1 MPIADQETC
10 PCQGSTLTRLLRP
23 ALLTVLAGGEA
34 HGYVIVRSLCGM
46 RMFAQSP
53 PDHSCVYRTLKAME
67 VEGLVR
73 SDWDDSRQGPARHV
87 FRITE
92 AGQQCLARWE
102 ATLEEYSRAVCQML
116 NRMKRLHKG
125 EPSR

>member
-1 MPIADQETC
+1 M
-10 PCQGSTLTRLLRP
+10 
-23 ALLTVLAGGEA
+23 EA
-34 HGYVIVRSLCGM
+34 
-46 RMFAQSP
+46 
-53 PDHSCVYRTLKAME
+53 E
-67 VEGLVR
+67 NLVR

-116 NRMKRLHKG
+116 NRMRRLHKPG
-125 EPSR
+125 PRVTHAKPGRHVRTQTDPKKFGPLDEETAVVA